1 VYLLNFSA
9 VTSIGA
15 KQPPHRLEQLEDAHF
30 WTRRNILRAT
40 QRCTLDI
47 TMPVQDRRSRS
58 TTAASQRPPSRASTT
73 SIHTAPLLPVEQQL
87 AQYAQTGFAHQHVNN
102 QQQHQIMEHYT
113 GPSEAEIMALQ
124 GHSFDS
130 QVHGLPLEADPH
142 MQMQNH
148 SQNSYYPPQQAHY
161 GGQPQG
167 MDYSQMQAPPMR
179 PMSASGTSNG
189 KGKKKGGSATIAAN
203 EKHEQELK
211 DLVEKNRGRSLH
223 DVGAEVLRNE
233 RTSKC
238 EKSKQLFAMLWFVFP
253 TNLPLL
259 SLRRCIGLKMRASL
273 RRLPS
278 LVAVSMPHTQNDVGM
293 NVYSR

>member
-1 VYLLNFSA
+1 
-9 VTSIGA
+9 
-15 KQPPHRLEQLEDAHF
+15 
-30 WTRRNILRAT
+30 
-40 QRCTLDI
+40 
-47 TMPVQDRRSRS
+47 MPVQDRRSRS

-87 AQYAQTGFAHQHVNN
+87 AQYAQTGYAHQHVNN
-102 QQQHQIMEHYT
+102 QQQMIEHYT
-113 GPSEAEIMALQ
+113 GPSDAEIMALQ

-130 QVHGLPLEADPH
+130 QVQGLPIEADPH
-142 MQMQNH
+142 MQMQSH
-148 SQNSYYPPQQAHY
+148 PQNGYYPPQQAHY

-167 MDYSQMQAPPMR
+167 MDYSQMQAPPLR

-211 DLVEKNRGRSLH
+211 DLVEKNRGRTLG

-253 TNLPLL
+253 NIL
-259 SLRRCIGLKMRASL
+259 SLVSLSCCTGLKMHASL
-273 RRLPS
+273 PKHRS
-278 LVAVSMPHTQNDVGM
+278 LAVVFMLHMQNVVGM
-293 NVYSR
+293 SEYSH